1 MKPTKTTLLYPFV
14 INFVFVFNFINDF
27 SGEWISPT
35 DSGYRPLPCIS
46 FSLTS
51 LTDDTFV
58 MFGGETLD
66 GYTNATYIGHCTKST
81 IVSICMFMDMLN
93 L

>member
-1 MKPTKTTLLYPFV
+1 MFLALI
-14 INFVFVFNFINDF
+14 INFVFACTHSNYNDF
-27 SGEWISPT
+27 SGEWISPI

-51 LTDDTFV
+51 LMDDTFV

-81 IVSICMFMDMLN
+81 IVSIMYVYGHA
-93 L
+93 